1 MEESIALA
9 ELEASWRRENEKFQK
24 FQRLA
29 NRNIQ
34 LAKAFMSDQQK
45 TDFEVKRKIHQDRE
59 KQVFPQISPIPRE
72 WIDFMKKHNSLIFA
86 HILSGPDTLIL
97 GTGNA
102 LHFDDNR

>member
-29 NRNIQ
+29 NRNLQ
-34 LAKAFMSDQQK
+34 LATAFMSDQQK
-45 TDFEVKRKIHQDRE
+45 TDFEVKRKINQDRE

-72 WIDFMKKHNSLIFA
+72 WIDFIFLSTFIIAHCFLVLI
-86 HILSGPDTLIL
+86 
-97 GTGNA
+97 
-102 LHFDDNR
+102 

>member
-72 WIDFMKKHNSLIFA
+72 WIDFMKKHNYLIFCTYTFW
-86 HILSGPDTLIL
+86 SRY
-97 GTGNA
+97 
-102 LHFDDNR
+102 FDIWDRERFAF

>member
-1 MEESIALA
+1 MIFFYFRLSEVDQKMEESIALA

-29 NRNIQ
+29 NRDLQ

-72 WIDFMKKHNSLIFA
+72 WINFVKYY
-86 HILSGPDTLIL
+86 ILL
-97 GTGNA
+97 
-102 LHFDDNR
+102 

>member
-72 WIDFMKKHNSLIFA
+72 WIDFMKKYNHLIFCA
-86 HILSGPDTLIL
+86 YTFWSRYFDIWDRERF
-97 GTGNA
+97 A
-102 LHFDDNR
+102 L